1 MTPAGRP
8 WQGAQPVHGSADT
21 SYRRIGVV
29 YGRWGA
35 LIRPGI
41 RPRSGLKR
49 SPAAS
54 PGFPLPLGPLG
65 EGLKFGNFDDFS
77 QCCSSRGA
85 ALECSPGRKP
95 GVSVSTGGQ
104 PRRGE
109 RFRADS
115 FAPSGAGFATGRTPG
130 SRPGLRSY
138 AAPRQKTQDSRFDAS
153 KPPQRNV
160 CYWDCRRGS
169 RAVPIAA
176 GALQFSAATCIKFS
190 RA

>member
-95 GVSVSTGGQ
+95 GVLVSTGGQ

-115 FAPSGAGFATGRTPG
+115 FAPSGAGFATERTPG
-130 SRPGLRSY
+130 SRPGYVLTPLRGKKPKTHVSMRANLRNEMCVIGT
-138 AAPRQKTQDSRFDAS
+138 AAE
-153 KPPQRNV
+153 V
-160 CYWDCRRGS
+160 
-169 RAVPIAA
+169 RAPFQSQPARSS
-176 GALQFSAATCIKFS
+176 SARPLA
-190 RA
+190 

>member
-95 GVSVSTGGQ
+95 GYRYQQAVSPEG
-104 PRRGE
+104 
-109 RFRADS
+109 AKDS
-115 FAPSGAGFATGRTPG
+115 APTLSPL
-130 SRPGLRSY
+130 PGLGSPPNEPRAHARGYVLTPLRGKKPKTHVSMRANLRNEMCVIGTAAEVRAPFQSQPARS
-138 AAPRQKTQDSRFDAS
+138 S
-153 KPPQRNV
+153 
-160 CYWDCRRGS
+160 
-169 RAVPIAA
+169 
-176 GALQFSAATCIKFS
+176 SARPLA
-190 RA
+190 